1 MQITKNNAL
10 WLGLSLFLIVILA
23 LIFWL
28 KPNDSTLNEALASGN
43 NSTVQGNGQSQTS
56 SASGDTDLAFS
67 SKSQQD
73 TQIDCEVRVDS
84 SNSLIV
90 NDQTRNCFEYFI
102 TQYGEKTLDQVK
114 SSFLSYIK
122 NTYKEPVLSQLTDL
136 WSRYID
142 YRSKLGDIQPPNLS
156 KDDVNYYRAV
166 FAGMQNLRKQFFS
179 NYEIEGLFGNE
190 NTYNEYT
197 LSRLEIMNNKT
208 LSAAEKADKLK
219 QLFNALPD
227 DLKESLQQ
235 LSQLE
240 DLRKLTSDIKKRGG
254 SAEELHEMRTN
265 LVGPEATQRLENLD
279 VQRND
284 WKQRVTAYLSS
295 RDSVVKSSMSD
306 KAKADAIQ
314 QLRAQQFSSP
324 QEQLR
329 VETFENEYDQGGKLS
344 FAE

>member
-1 MQITKNNAL
+1 MQVTKKNAL
-10 WLGLSLFLIVILA
+10 WLGLSLFIIVILA

-28 KPNDSTLNEALASGN
+28 KPNDSASNESLTSGK
-43 NSTVQGNGQSQTS
+43 NSTVQGNGQPQTS
-56 SASGDTDLAFS
+56 SASAGADLAFS

-73 TQIDCEVRVDS
+73 TQVDCEIRVDS

-114 SSFLSYIK
+114 SSFLGYIK
-122 NTYKEPVLSQLTDL
+122 STYKEPVLSQLTDL

-142 YRSKLGDIQPPNLS
+142 YRSQLGDIQPPNLS

-166 FAGMQNLRKQFFS
+166 FASMQNLRKQFFS
-179 NYEIEGLFGNE
+179 DYEIEGLFGNE

-197 LSRLEIMNNKT
+197 LSRLEIMNNKA
-208 LSAAEKADKLK
+208 LSASEKANKLK
-219 QLFNALPD
+219 QLFDALPD

-240 DLRKLTSDIKKRGG
+240 DLRKLTSEIKKRGG

-295 RDSVVKSSMSD
+295 RDSVVKSTMSD
-306 KAKADAIQ
+306 KAKTDAIQ